1 MADQSPSEY
10 FEHVRTEIE
19 PLLPDRAPGRILEI
33 GSGAGGTLHWLK
45 QRWPNAEA
53 VACEGQAA
61 LLPILNQRV
70 DRAIIANLEQPLPAD
85 LGRFDLVLALDVLEH
100 LSDPQ
105 AVLASVVRLLNP
117 GGAIIVSVPN
127 VAHYRIIGD
136 LLFKRR
142 FDYTD
147 AGIMD
152 RTHLRFFT
160 EHSALA
166 LMRGAGLTVTD
177 GRVNGFGRRRTRMI
191 DWLSLGQARHY
202 LAEQYI
208 MRGEQQGAGRFRW
221 RFR

>member
-10 FEHVRTEIE
+10 FEHIRAEIA
-19 PLLPDRAPGRILEI
+19 PLLPDRAPRRILEI
-33 GSGAGGTLHWLK
+33 GSGAGGTLAWLK
-45 QRWPNAEA
+45 QRWPEAEA

-61 LLPILNQRV
+61 LRPVLEQRV
-70 DRAIIANLEQPLPAD
+70 DRAVIHNLEQPLPDD
-85 LGRFDLVLALDVLEH
+85 LGRFDLILALDVLEH
-100 LSDPQ
+100 LTDPQ
-105 AVLASVVRLLNP
+105 AVLTNLVALLEP
-117 GGAIIVSVPN
+117 GGAVIVSVPN
-127 VAHYRIIGD
+127 VAHYKVVRD
-136 LLFKRR
+136 LLLRRR

-166 LMRGAGLTVTD
+166 LMRGAGLNVVD
-177 GRVNGFGRRRTRMI
+177 GRVNGFGRRRTRLM
-191 DWLSLGQARHY
+191 DWLTLGCARHY

-208 MRGEQQGAGRFRW
+208 MRGERGGAGRFRW